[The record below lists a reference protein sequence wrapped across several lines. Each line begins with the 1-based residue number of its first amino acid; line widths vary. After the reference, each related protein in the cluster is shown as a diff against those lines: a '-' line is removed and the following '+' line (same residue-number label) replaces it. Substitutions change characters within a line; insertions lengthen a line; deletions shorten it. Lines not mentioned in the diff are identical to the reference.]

1 MNKILSFKESCKRFH
16 RNNSDLSYFLTSL
29 YAITIFAIGLDKEDS
44 FMDFWRSWTKDY
56 MGLFLIL
63 VINVILYIVN
73 YIVSVMGRYLLT
85 TSFQLSGKYGRLL
98 IVILGIGFCLS
109 VLHILPNT
117 EITETYNSWFTYFCL
132 RVIQGVGVVSM
143 MVLVWGLI
151 QGLVL
156 YIIGD
161 NSDS

>member
-1 MNKILSFKESCKRFH
+1 
-16 RNNSDLSYFLTSL
+16 
-29 YAITIFAIGLDKEDS
+29 
-44 FMDFWRSWTKDY
+44 MDFWRDWTKDY

-63 VINVILYIVN
+63 IINVILYTVN
-73 YIVSVMGRYLLT
+73 YIVSVMGTYLLT
-85 TSFQLSGKYGRLL
+85 TSFQLSGKYGRFL
-98 IVILGIGFCLS
+98 IVILGIGFSLS
-109 VLHILPNT
+109 ILHILPNT

-156 YIIGD
+156 YIIDDDGD
-161 NSDS
+161 S

>member
-1 MNKILSFKESCKRFH
+1 MKKILSFKESCKRFH

-29 YAITIFAIGLDKEDS
+29 YAITIFAIGLDKVDS

-63 VINVILYIVN
+63 IINVILYTVN
-73 YIVSVMGRYLLT
+73 YIVSVMGTYLLT
-85 TSFQLSGKYGRLL
+85 TSFQLSGKYGRFL
-98 IVILGIGFCLS
+98 IVILGIGFSLS
-109 VLHILPNT
+109 ILHILPNT

-156 YIIGD
+156 YIIGND
-161 NSDS
+161 GDS